1 MNALKRCIYRGQL
14 EAFREVGL
22 EMNQFSVVGVYGDS
36 LFRHRR
42 TSRMVPPGIG
52 TVLIFGKVL
61 TVLL

>member
-1 MNALKRCIYRGQL
+1 
-14 EAFREVGL
+14 
-22 EMNQFSVVGVYGDS
+22 MNQFSVVGVYGDS
-36 LFRHRR
+36 LFLHRH